1 MALLI
6 RLVSPVKLE
15 WIGVFTFFAIS
26 YMKLALDWDDEQI
39 RMVVAE
45 PSGRGLHVRA
55 AAVVSIGESG
65 LQATLAELTQK
76 YSLEKSEVLVAVGRD
91 RAELRQMEFPP
102 VPSEELPDMVR
113 FQAIRQFASAGEN
126 AAIDFITTHSDDQGI
141 KAIVAATGPVHLA
154 PIRKT
159 CEAAGWTLS
168 RVALRPIASAALYRL
183 KASNRLKLP
192 TAGQTD
198 SSDESEPTVA
208 LIDLVADEAEIVLLR
223 DSEIVFVRSV
233 RLPAGESGGQSN
245 AIARTGSL
253 AGEIRRSMIACGAT
267 GPECH
272 VVMWGTADR
281 HGDELRLLSERLS
294 QQQATPCQTLLIDP
308 LELVGVDTSE
318 TSIQQS
324 TGSMIGRLA
333 PLIGL
338 LVADADDAGE
348 LIDFL
353 NPRQTIEVTTDRR
366 KVAAMIGIPVAL
378 AATIIW
384 LLWGN
389 LARLDTQIEQQT
401 AANNELRTKTK
412 SSDVMIERT
421 EKIDQFLDSD
431 VNWLDEFEQLA
442 SSMPAADQLIVKEIS
457 AVANSRDGGGRI
469 VVSGLVTSP
478 EVIDAFEAAMRND
491 SHQVIGDK
499 VTQLPTADAYRWQ
512 MIETIALAPA
522 AVREK
527 RYSRIE
533 AWQNQN
539 TPVAEINTDA
549 EVSK

>member
-1 MALLI
+1 
-6 RLVSPVKLE
+6 
-15 WIGVFTFFAIS
+15 
-26 YMKLALDWDDEQI
+26 MKLALDWDDEQI

-55 AAVVSIGESG
+55 AAVVAIGESG
-65 LQATLAELTQK
+65 LQAKLAELTQK

-102 VPSEELPDMVR
+102 VPSEELPGMVR

-126 AAIDFITTHSDDQGI
+126 AAIDFITTHVDDQGI
-141 KAIVAATGPVHLA
+141 RAIVAATGPVHLA

-159 CEAAGWTLS
+159 CEAAGWTLT
-168 RVALRPIASAALYRL
+168 RVVLRPIASAALYRL

-192 TAGQTD
+192 SAGKTD
-198 SSDESEPTVA
+198 SMDESQPTVA

-223 DSEIVFVRSV
+223 DGEIVFVRSV
-233 RLPAGESGGQSN
+233 RLPAGESGGQPN
-245 AIARTGSL
+245 AVARTGSL

-272 VVMWGTADR
+272 VVMWGTVDR
-281 HGDELRLLSERLS
+281 HGDELRLLAERLGK
-294 QQQATPCQTLLIDP
+294 QQTTPCQTQLIDP

-338 LVADADDAGE
+338 LVADAGDGGE

-353 NPRQTIEVTTDRR
+353 NPRETIEPTTDRR
-366 KVAAMIGIPVAL
+366 KVAAMIGIPMAL
-378 AATIIW
+378 AATIVW

-401 AANNELRTKTK
+401 AANNELQTKTK

-431 VNWLDEFEQLA
+431 VNWLDELEQLA
-442 SSMPAADQLIVKEIS
+442 SSMPAADELIVKEIS

-478 EVIDAFEAAMRND
+478 EVIDAFETAMRD
-491 SHQVIGDK
+491 GSHQVIGDK

-527 RYSRIE
+527 RYARLQ
-533 AWQNQN
+533 AWQDQK